1 MDVVRLSGPDRSE
14 VGLREKAPK
23 WDNGLLKVPTSFMS
37 TTISTQVVTFGEFII
52 IRNMEMATT
61 MDTQMETSK
70 TNRSIGFDKFIP

>member
-1 MDVVRLSGPDRSE
+1 MVRLSEPDRS
-14 VGLREKAPK
+14 GIGQREKAPK
-23 WDNGLLKVPTSFMS
+23 SDNGLLKAHTSFTS
-37 TTISTQVVTFGEFII
+37 ITISTQVVTFGKFII